1 MISVRSHFYHSSR
14 NYPDLLAILMV
25 HYFVTESIDYIICLS
40 GMSLYGLPA
49 SLPLKWMLGS
59 GVMKIECQKKKAT
72 LNKKNPNNVV
82 RRLNRMSLLHVEIV
96 ISEKLHKIA
105 VF

>member
-1 MISVRSHFYHSSR
+1 
-14 NYPDLLAILMV
+14 
-25 HYFVTESIDYIICLS
+25 
-40 GMSLYGLPA
+40 
-49 SLPLKWMLGS
+49 
-59 GVMKIECQKKKAT
+59 MKIECQKKKAT

-96 ISEKLHKIA
+96 ISEKLHKLA